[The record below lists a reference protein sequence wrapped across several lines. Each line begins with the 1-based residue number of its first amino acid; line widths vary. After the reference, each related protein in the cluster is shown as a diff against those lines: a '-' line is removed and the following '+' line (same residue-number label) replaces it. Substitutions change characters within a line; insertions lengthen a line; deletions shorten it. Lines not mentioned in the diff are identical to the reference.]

1 MCQESHQNPVGRT
14 QSQCWPALKHKWCW
28 TGSWPSWQAL
38 ARQLQLSQ
46 PRPRFALWRCPLP
59 STAHLFCPQAMCL
72 LLKKF
77 LFQTMLARDWGAW
90 RPLFLGLE
98 FAVCDFLRGT
108 IPFLLREVMT
118 NPLCKY
124 KTSSN
129 FWCYKRKDRNLV
141 VRGLVYM
148 PSLPKVTLLTPSQ
161 WWLRSSCKQG
171 FDAIHVAK
179 LRVYP

>member
-1 MCQESHQNPVGRT
+1 MSRVSPEPRWTYSESVLASPET
-14 QSQCWPALKHKWCW
+14 QVVLDRKLTKLAGFGKAASVVPAKAVLC
-28 TGSWPSWQAL
+28 S
-38 ARQLQLSQ
+38 
-46 PRPRFALWRCPLP
+46 WRCPPP

-77 LFQTMLARDWGAW
+77 LFQTMLARDWEAW